1 MKKEVIII
9 ITEDDDGHAKLIK
22 KNLRRSGISNKIIH
36 FKDGSD
42 VIDFLFKKGESRCR
56 DESCPY
62 LLLLDIKMPKIDGIE
77 VLKKL
82 KDDPELCKLPV
93 IIITTT
99 DDPKEVEKCHELGCS
114 NYVTKPIDYDKFI
127 ETIRRMGLFLSVVE
141 IPKINTLEDIKNEE
155 RIISEYK

>member
-9 ITEDDDGHAKLIK
+9 IAEDDDGHAKLIK

-36 FKDGSD
+36 YKDGRE
-42 VIDFLFKKGESRCR
+42 VLNFFFKKGKDLHR
-56 DESCPY
+56 DDSCPY
-62 LLLLDIKMPKIDGIE
+62 LLLLDIKMPKIDGLE
-77 VLKKL
+77 VLRKL
-82 KDDPELCKLPV
+82 KDDSELCKLPV

-99 DDPKEVEKCHELGCS
+99 DDPKEVEICHELGCS

-141 IPKINTLEDIKNEE
+141 IPQINGLEDKKNGE
-155 RIISEYK
+155 RVIYEC